1 MRVVS
6 MIVDDRDL
14 GGAGVGPSE
23 LNAPLVVD
31 PDGVEALEAA
41 TEALQTIPR
50 RNRQIAEDTGLVH
63 LD

>member
-1 MRVVS
+1 

-31 PDGVEALEAA
+31 PDGVEAGETT
-41 TEALQTIPR
+41 TETLKTIPR
-50 RNRQIAEDTGLVH
+50 RNGQIAKNASLIH